1 MVPELLLRS
10 TVRRAKGAQETF
22 AAHTFNKG
30 PPPDYAIK
38 PRSIISSEGAPEHSW
53 ARCRADPSQRAMPT
67 GPGNQECAQLHWSL
81 GQWRPESYVL
91 SLCLRGARL
100 LGRARLSV
108 TPWTVAHQAPLPLG
122 FSRQGYWSG
131 SPYPPPVDLPDPG
144 IEPRSPAASALQ
156 VDSLPLSHRPSPVI
170 SLYVHHNG

>member
-22 AAHTFNKG
+22 AAHAFNKG
-30 PPPDYAIK
+30 LPPDYAVK

-81 GQWRPESYVL
+81 GQWRPESYAL

-108 TPWTVAHQAPLPLG
+108 DCSPP
-122 FSRQGYWSG
+122 G
-131 SPYPPPVDLPDPG
+131 S
-144 IEPRSPAASALQ
+144 SALGILHAR
-156 VDSLPLSHRPSPVI
+156 VLEWVAIPS
-170 SLYVHHNG
+170 SKGSS